1 MDPTDFSPE
10 FNAKMHELYVNG
22 VTPDQVRSHFAD
34 SKNPEHQRWIE
45 QMDRA
50 SALEDQDVTSMP
62 SENVPTEYKRDLTT
76 PLIDMGERTAEQA
89 KTATNDMSLGEKLGY
104 GAGAALLA
112 GSAGAIG
119 NRLLSRVLPTPTER
133 ATALQ
138 AKTYAR
144 ATELEAE
151 RANKANGISP
161 FEQAKVSEIEAKI
174 ARENAAH
181 QLELEQKKELHQA
194 KLAKLAKINE
204 KLMKGETIG
213 PEGITPA
220 EPTKGLAELENATGG
235 PLNSKTDIKLA
246 KIYQA
251 QNAPSAPPAQAS
263 ANPAPPPAPPSAPPQ
278 APNPPQN
285 PVKVA
290 EAATPPSTLQGGA
303 PVAPNGDVTVD
314 ENALKE
320 AALNPSEKANNPELA
335 TNVQAETDL
344 QNKQVQDAILQQN
357 QAAQATQTAPT
368 ESIPKPN
375 SVSEIPEGRIFNY
388 MTGKKDKNGKIIEY
402 NNKQGKDV
410 IGKGGWNWYQ
420 GQMGPEAEIN
430 WLHQFGR
437 TNQTYRDVTQAI
449 KEGRLVGAQVNEKGQ
464 GGKFPREPHVPNYI
478 KGNVDIGMMA
488 GILATGGIGAL
499 TAYMAQKH
507 PDFATQYQKA
517 LEASGESTGTEG
529 MLKSNKAEELSPAM
543 RNIIIKSGNQSY
555 RAELNKQIRKE
566 KNAARIM
573 ELEREKDRTR

>member
-104 GAGAALLA
+104 GAGAALLV

-161 FEQAKVSEIEAKI
+161 VEQAKVSEIEAKI

-235 PLNSKTDIKLA
+235 PLNSATDVMLA
-246 KIYQA
+246 QRFQA
-251 QNAPSAPPAQAS
+251 QNAPVTPPVTQPVAT
-263 ANPAPPPAPPSAPPQ
+263 PAPPPIPPSAPPQ

-285 PVKVA
+285 PVKVG

-335 TNVQAETDL
+335 INVQAKTDL
-344 QNKQVQDAILQQN
+344 QDKQVQDAILNQN
-357 QAAQATQTAPT
+357 RAELPATQPATP
-368 ESIPKPN
+368 P
-375 SVSEIPEGRIFNY
+375 VEIPEGRIPNY

-420 GQMGPEAEIN
+420 GQMGPEAETN
-430 WLHQFGR
+430 WLNQFGR
-437 TNQTYRDVTQAI
+437 TNQTYKDVTQAV
-449 KEGRLVGAQVNEKGQ
+449 KEGRLTGAVVNEKGQ

-543 RNIIIKSGNQSY
+543 RKIIIKSGNQSY
-555 RAELNKQIRKE
+555 RAEINKQLQTEKQAERIKE
-566 KNAARIM
+566 LQR
-573 ELEREKDRTR
+573 ELSKAK

>member
-22 VTPDQVRSHFAD
+22 ITPDQVRAHFSN
-34 SKNPEHQRWIE
+34 SKNPEHQRWVE

-50 SALEDQDVTSMP
+50 SALEDQDVYIPPQDTAP
-62 SENVPTEYKRDLTT
+62 SEVKRDTST
-76 PLIDMGERTAEQA
+76 PLLDMYEKTAEQA
-89 KTATNDMSLGEKLGY
+89 KTATEDMSLGTKLGL
-104 GAGAALLA
+104 GAGAAVLA
-112 GSAGAIG
+112 GGAGAIG

-138 AKTYAR
+138 ANTYAKK
-144 ATELEAE
+144 TDLEAKQLAKE
-151 RANKANGISP
+151 NNISP
-161 FEQAKVSEIEAKI
+161 IEQAKVSEIEAKI

-181 QLELEQKKELHQA
+181 QLEIEQKKELHQA
-194 KLAKLAKINE
+194 KLAKINE
-204 KLMKGETIG
+204 KLMKGQTIG

-235 PLNSKTDIKLA
+235 PLNSATDVELA
-246 KIYQA
+246 KRYQA
-251 QNAPSAPPAQAS
+251 QNAPATPPNTTNTAPV
-263 ANPAPPPAPPSAPPQ
+263 NPANVQ
-278 APNPPQN
+278 
-285 PVKVA
+285 PVDQLKVA
-290 EAATPPSTLQGGA
+290 EAATPLSTLQGGA

-335 TNVQAETDL
+335 TNVQAKTDL
-344 QNKQVQDAILQQN
+344 QSKQVQDAILQQN
-357 QAAQATQTAPT
+357 QATQATQTAPT

-375 SVSEIPEGRIFNY
+375 SASEIPEGRIPNY

-420 GQMGPEAEIN
+420 GQMGPEAETN
-430 WLHQFGR
+430 WLNQFGR
-437 TNQTYRDVTQAI
+437 TNQTYKDVTQAV
-449 KEGRLVGAQVNEKGQ
+449 KEGRLTGAVVNEKGQ

-478 KGNVDIGMMA
+478 KGNVDLGMMA

-499 TAYMAQKH
+499 TAYMAKKH

-543 RNIIIKSGNQSY
+543 RKIIIKSGNQSY
-555 RAELNKQIRKE
+555 RAEINKQLQTEKQAERIKE
-566 KNAARIM
+566 LQR
-573 ELEREKDRTR
+573 ELSKAK